1 MNDKQRM
8 AKILDILAKEYPNV
22 KIQLNF
28 SNPFELLI
36 ATILSAQCTDE
47 RVNKVTPS
55 LFKKYKSP
63 SDYVNIPIEEL
74 EKEIYS
80 TGYYKAKAK
89 HINEMSK
96 MLLEKY
102 NGVVPSQLEE
112 LIKLPGVGR
121 KTANVVLGH
130 CFNVPA
136 IVVDTHVIKLSNR
149 LGFVCTKNAEI
160 IERKLMEL
168 IPKNKWVIFTHYFIS
183 HGRKICT
190 ARNPK
195 CNECVISKYCKY
207 YLENIKN

>member
-168 IPKNKWVIFTHYFIS
+168 ISKNKWVIFTHYFIS

>member
-89 HINEMSK
+89 HIKEMSK

-168 IPKNKWVIFTHYFIS
+168 LPKNKWVIFTHYFIS

>member
-89 HINEMSK
+89 HIKEMSK

-207 YLENIKN
+207 YLENIVY

>member
-1 MNDKQRM
+1 M

-89 HINEMSK
+89 HIKEMSK

>member
-1 MNDKQRM
+1 M
-8 AKILDILAKEYPNV
+8 
-22 KIQLNF
+22 NF

-89 HINEMSK
+89 HIKEMSK

>member
-1 MNDKQRM
+1 MNEKQRM
-8 AKILDILAKEYPNV
+8 SKILDILSNEYTNV

-55 LFKKYKSP
+55 LFEKYKKP
-63 SDYVNIPIEEL
+63 EDYVNVPIEKL
-74 EKEIYS
+74 EKEIFS

-89 HINEMSK
+89 HIKEMSEMILK
-96 MLLEKY
+96 QY
-102 NGVVPSQLEE
+102 NGEVPSQLEE

-130 CFNVPA
+130 CYSVPA
-136 IVVDTHVIKLSNR
+136 IVVDTHVIKISNR
-149 LGFVCTKNAEI
+149 LGFVSTKNAEI

-168 IPKNKWVIFTHYFIS
+168 IPKEKWVIFTHYFIS
-183 HGRKICT
+183 HGRKVCT

-195 CNECVISKYCKY
+195 CNECVISQYCKY